1 MVGFSAI
8 GKVRKSRGFSVFFLY
23 INPHP
28 LLISSHRFNSS
39 RFELKFD
46 FDFSLS
52 RQFGAR

>member
-23 INPHP
+23 INPRP
-28 LLISSHRFNSS
+28 LLISSHRFDSS